1 MRIVLTNDDGVH
13 AAGLAVLARA
23 LQSDGHDL
31 VVVAP
36 LDEASGAGAGVGPIH
51 TMRAGI
57 QVEPVEVAELEG
69 IETLGIDGLP
79 ALAVIAAC
87 MGAFGPPPDLVVAGV
102 NDGRNVGRAVL
113 HSGTV
118 GAALTAAH
126 FGGRGLAV
134 SIQLS
139 GPDRPVHYE
148 TAAGIAVGVVPV
160 LATAPPRT
168 VLNCNVPNLPRAEV
182 RGLRLA
188 HLSRAGLIRSVL
200 ADAGPRLQL
209 ELGISDQPEEGS
221 DEALTAAGW
230 ATVTPLLGVSED
242 RSPEVAEVVDEL
254 IRRYAAVGGPPSS
267 SSVSDRPAGD
277 PTTMPVPL

>member
-1 MRIVLTNDDGVH
+1 MRIVVTNDDGVH

-23 LQSDGHDL
+23 LQADGHDL

-148 TAAGIAVGVVPV
+148 TAAAIAVGVAPV
-160 LATAPPRT
+160 LAAAPPRT

-254 IRRYAAVGGPPSS
+254 IRRYAPESGSPAG
-267 SSVSDRPAGD
+267 DRPVGD